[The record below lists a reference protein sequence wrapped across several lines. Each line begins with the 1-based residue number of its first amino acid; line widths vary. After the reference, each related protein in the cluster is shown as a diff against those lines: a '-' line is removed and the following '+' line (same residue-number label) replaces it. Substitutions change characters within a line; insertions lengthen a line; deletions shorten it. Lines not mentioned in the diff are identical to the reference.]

1 MARRGCPVADTPDY
15 VEGNRSFWN
24 GEAPKYARWA
34 DRNWT
39 SDPSWGIWGI
49 PETEVGLLSD
59 IAGKAVLEA
68 GCGTG
73 YVSGWIAKLGGMP
86 VGLDNSPAQLATA
99 QSMQEQHDLPFPLIH
114 GIAEQ
119 LPFRDKSF
127 DVVISEYGAAIWSDQ
142 YLWIPEAARV
152 LRPGGELMFLGNSTL
167 FILCVPDHEGEAAG
181 PRLLRSQFGMHR
193 YDWPEIEDDGV
204 EFHLSHG
211 DRIRLLR
218 DNGFEILALIELQA
232 PKEAVTGWD
241 HVDAAWAHRWPSEE
255 IWRAR
260 KT

>member
-1 MARRGCPVADTPDY
+1 
-15 VEGNRSFWN
+15 
-24 GEAPKYARWA
+24 
-34 DRNWT
+34 
-39 SDPSWGIWGI
+39 
-49 PETEVGLLSD
+49 
-59 IAGKAVLEA
+59 
-68 GCGTG
+68 
-73 YVSGWIAKLGGMP
+73 MP
-86 VGLDNSPAQLATA
+86 IGLDNSQGQLATA
-99 QSMQEQHDLPFPLIH
+99 KRMQEQHNLAFPLIH
-114 GIAEQ
+114 GIAER
-119 LPFRDKSF
+119 LPFRDESF
-127 DVVISEYGAAIWSDQ
+127 DVVISEYGSAIWSDQ

-152 LRPGGELMFLGNSTL
+152 LRTGGELIFLGNSTL
-167 FILCVPDHEGEAAG
+167 FILCVPDREGEAAG

-218 DNGFEILALIELQA
+218 DSGFEILDLIELQA
-232 PKEAVTGWD
+232 PKEAVTDWD